1 MILIYHYR
9 DMDVRSVSQA
19 SVLNASASGQ
29 AASTASGQF
38 HGAAV
43 QANSS
48 SSLQSKIQDAQEEL
62 PMHHSEHK
70 SAETKAKDRK
80 KTSTA
85 GRQIELLQM
94 LEEVN
99 KTLNA
104 EKPNEQADQMLAFLR
119 QLRKQRNSDSG
130 DILRQTKERFENPAH
145 QHTAL
150 VFAERALKEELG
162 EDATLSQAV
171 RGAKDLLLEKREDA
185 AKVCANYNVL
195 TEATAKAEAALKGT
209 AAEKIL
215 HFYSAIVFE
224 KDSTSQTHNALMKA
238 IGSPSKYMEA
248 HEAFIKEVGS
258 HLESTGPL
266 ITKEELRNMT
276 DSIYNMKFLSNFM
289 KSGEELFKHMD
300 AVFKIYNN

>member
-1 MILIYHYR
+1 
-9 DMDVRSVSQA
+9 MDVRSVSQA
-19 SVLNASASGQ
+19 SVLHGSTHTQ

-48 SSLQSKIQDAQEEL
+48 SSLQSKVQNAQEEL
-62 PMHHSEHK
+62 PMHHSERK

-85 GRQIELLQM
+85 SRQLELMQM
-94 LEEVN
+94 LEDVN
-99 KTLNA
+99 KTLKS
-104 EKPNEQADQMLAFLR
+104 EKANEQADQMLAFLR
-119 QLRKQRNSDSG
+119 QLRQQRNADSG
-130 DILRQTKERFENPAH
+130 DILKQTKERFENPAH

-162 EDATLSQAV
+162 EDANLSQAV
-171 RGAKDLLLEKREDA
+171 RGAKDLLLEKKEDA
-185 AKVCANYNVL
+185 AKVCANYSVL

-224 KDSTSQTHNALMKA
+224 KDSTSQTHSALMKA

-248 HEAFIKEVGS
+248 HEAFIREVGS

-276 DSIYNMKFLSNFM
+276 DSMYNMKFLLNFT
-289 KSGEELFKHMD
+289 KSAEELLKHMHT
-300 AVFKIYNN
+300 VFNIYNN